1 MNINT
6 PISPIPEP
14 NHPPDSLNLEELTTL
29 PISPSS
35 SLTLLQLKAHRSEAV
50 LHNVLHS
57 QSYHV
62 LMIQEPWVSKFTLL
76 PAVHPAWHLIT
87 PMGHTPKTLDERMK
101 TCIYISKTVPTKAFT
116 SLPTKSPLLTA
127 IDIDDPLVGLHLRL
141 LSWYNPPTDFSGLP
155 VLRSWLQRFNRR
167 RTPTLLTMDSNLH
180 HRSWNPTYQRRTHT
194 QSLELM
200 SMCGSHSFKIISPKG
215 VPTFYPP

>member
-1 MNINT
+1 MLTNCSTNTHTRRRACSALSGTKRKRSSNTTNPEHDMNINT

-116 SLPTKSPLLTA
+116 SLPTESPLL
-127 IDIDDPLVGLHLRL
+127 
-141 LSWYNPPTDFSGLP
+141 
-155 VLRSWLQRFNRR
+155 
-167 RTPTLLTMDSNLH
+167 
-180 HRSWNPTYQRRTHT
+180 HRHR
-194 QSLELM
+194 
-200 SMCGSHSFKIISPKG
+200 
-215 VPTFYPP
+215 